1 MWKLVIADDER
12 LIVKGLSKMIDWE
25 SLNVE
30 IAGVAYDGE
39 QLKRTIEYADPDIVL
54 TDIMMPYMTGLE
66 LLHWYNARGGK
77 AKFIFVISLGH
88 GKRKLPD
95 SVYLLR
101 LCNVVGIF

>member
-77 AKFIFVISLGH
+77 AKFIFVSGYQAWTRSRPFSLP
-88 GKRKLPD
+88 R
-95 SVYLLR
+95 R
-101 LCNVVGIF
+101 

>member
-77 AKFIFVISLGH
+77 AKFIFVSGYQEFSYVQEALKTARWIT
-88 GKRKLPD
+88 
-95 SVYLLR
+95 
-101 LCNVVGIF
+101 C